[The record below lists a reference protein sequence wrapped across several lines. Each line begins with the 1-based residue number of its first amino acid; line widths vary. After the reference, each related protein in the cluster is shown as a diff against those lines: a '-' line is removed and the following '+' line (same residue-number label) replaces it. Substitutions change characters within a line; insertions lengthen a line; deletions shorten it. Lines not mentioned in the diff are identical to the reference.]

1 MVSSLQQSSLPRLDS
16 LTGLR
21 WWAAFAVFLFHVQ
34 NLVTLPPAVAEFVR
48 FGNFGVAFF
57 FILSGF
63 VLTWSWRESVGIGT
77 FYWRR
82 FARIYPLHL
91 ITLLLAIPVFYSFAP
106 DPAQTWVKPVD
117 WGIFFLCLLMLQG
130 WSRDATVMFAGNPAS
145 WTLTVEAFF
154 YALHPFITKVL
165 KRFTGRGALVVAVG
179 VAILSIVGRIAI
191 IANPT
196 GWFAL
201 LPWPVLRLNEFLVGM
216 CLAWAF
222 RAGWRL
228 RLSMWVPVMLILAYL
243 IGVSVLDR
251 FAVTQPLQKVM
262 ATFTSEALLILFSLL
277 ICAAASSD
285 LRGVKSLAFRS
296 RFIVILGEWSYAFYL
311 IHATLIYF
319 TLEIMG
325 HRVSGLTGLLWFAVL
340 LVGSIAAAG
349 ALHVW
354 IERPVERVL
363 RAWQNKR
370 VAKRP
375 ASAAESRT

>member
-1 MVSSLQQSSLPRLDS
+1 MVSTLQPSSLPRLDS

-21 WWAAFAVFLFHVQ
+21 WWAALAVFFFHIR
-34 NLVTLPPAVAEFVR
+34 NFVTLPGPVAELAR

-63 VLTWSWRESVGIGT
+63 VLTWSWRSSVGIGT

-91 ITLLLAIPVFYSFAP
+91 ITLLLALPVFYSFNP

-117 WGIFFLCLLMLQG
+117 WAIFFLCLLMIQG

-165 KRFTGRGALVVAVG
+165 KHLTGRGALVVAAG
-179 VAILSIVGRIAI
+179 VISLSIVGRVI
-191 IANPT
+191 IVADPT
-196 GWFAL
+196 SWFAQ
-201 LPWPVLRLNEFLVGM
+201 LPWPVLRLNEFIVGM

-228 RLSMWVPVMLILAYL
+228 RLSVWVPVSLIIGYL
-243 IGVSVLDR
+243 VGVGILDR
-251 FAVTQPLQKVM
+251 FAVTQPLQGLM
-262 ATFTSEALLILFSLL
+262 AQFASEALLVLFSLL
-277 ICAAASSD
+277 ICTAASND
-285 LRGVKSLAFRS
+285 LRGVRSFPFRS
-296 RFIVILGEWSYAFYL
+296 RFVVILGEWSYAFYL
-311 IHATLIYF
+311 IHATLIYLM
-319 TLEIMG
+319 LEIIG
-325 HRVSGLTGLLWFAVL
+325 HRVSGLTGLLWIAVL
-340 LVGSIAAAG
+340 LVGAIAAAG

-354 IERPVERVL
+354 IERPVERAL
-363 RAWQNKR
+363 RAWQNRK
-370 VAKRP
+370 VAARKTARD
-375 ASAAESRT
+375 ARMA

>member
-1 MVSSLQQSSLPRLDS
+1 M
-16 LTGLR
+16 
-21 WWAAFAVFLFHVQ
+21 
-34 NLVTLPPAVAEFVR
+34 PAPVAEFAR
-48 FGNFGVAFF
+48 YGNFGVAFF

-63 VLTWSWRESVGIGT
+63 VLTWSWREHTGIGT

-91 ITLLLAIPVFYSFAP
+91 VTLLVAIPVFYSFNP

-117 WGIFFLCLLMLQG
+117 WAIFILCLLMLQG
-130 WSRDATVMFAGNPAS
+130 WSRDATVTFAGNPAS

-165 KRFTGRGALVVAVG
+165 RLLTGRGALVVAAG
-179 VAILSIVGRIAI
+179 VAVLSIAGRVTM

-222 RAGWRL
+222 RTGWRL
-228 RLSMWVPVMLILAYL
+228 RLSVWVPVSLTLAYL

-251 FAVTQPLQKVM
+251 FALTRPLQHVM
-262 ATFTSEALLILFSLL
+262 AMFTSEALLILFSLL

-285 LRGVKSLAFRS
+285 LRGAKSLAFRS
-296 RFIVILGEWSYAFYL
+296 RFVVILGEWSYAFYL
-311 IHATLIYF
+311 IHATLIYL
-319 TLEIMG
+319 TLEIIG

-340 LVGSIAAAG
+340 LVASIAAAG

-354 IERPVERVL
+354 IERPVERIL
-363 RAWQNKR
+363 RAWQNRKVNAR
-370 VAKRP
+370 KAVREARP
-375 ASAAESRT
+375 V

>member
-1 MVSSLQQSSLPRLDS
+1 MVSTLQHSSLPRLDS

-21 WWAAFAVFLFHVQ
+21 WWAAFAVFLFHIR
-34 NLVTLPPAVAEFVR
+34 NLVTLPPPIADFVR

-91 ITLLLAIPVFYSFAP
+91 VTLLIAIPVFYSFTP

-117 WGIFFLCLLMLQG
+117 WAIFLLCLLMLQG

-145 WTLTVEAFF
+145 WTLTAEAFF
-154 YALHPFITKVL
+154 YSLHPFITKVL
-165 KRFTGRGALVVAVG
+165 RLLTGRGALVVAVG
-179 VAILSIVGRIAI
+179 VAVLSILGRIVI
-191 IANPT
+191 ITNPT

-228 RLSMWVPVMLILAYL
+228 HVSVWVPVSLILAYL
-243 IGVSVLDR
+243 VGVSVLDR
-251 FAVTQPLQKVM
+251 FALTRPLQQVM
-262 ATFTSEALLILFSLL
+262 AMFTSESLLILFSLL
-277 ICAAASSD
+277 ICAAASND
-285 LRGVKSLAFRS
+285 LSNARSLAFRS

-311 IHATLIYF
+311 IHATLIYL
-319 TLEIMG
+319 TLAIIG
-325 HRVSGLTGLLWFAVL
+325 HRVSGATGLLLLAVL
-340 LVGSIAAAG
+340 LVGSIVAAG
-349 ALHVW
+349 TLHVW
-354 IERPVERVL
+354 IERPVERML
-363 RAWQNKR
+363 RAWQNRKV
-370 VAKRP
+370 VARKSVRD
-375 ASAAESRT
+375 ALAD

>member
-1 MVSSLQQSSLPRLDS
+1 MVSTLQHSSLPRLDS

-21 WWAAFAVFLFHVQ
+21 WWAAFAVFLFHIR
-34 NLVTLPPAVAEFVR
+34 NLVTLPPAISDFVR

-82 FARIYPLHL
+82 LARIYPLHL
-91 ITLLLAIPVFYSFAP
+91 ITLLVALPVFYRFTP

-117 WGIFFLCLLMLQG
+117 WAILFLCLLMLQG
-130 WSRDATVMFAGNPAS
+130 WSRDATLMFAGNPAS
-145 WTLTVEAFF
+145 WTLTAEAFF

-165 KRFTGRGALVVAVG
+165 RLLTGRGALVVAVG
-179 VAILSIVGRIAI
+179 VAVLSIFGRIVI

-228 RLSMWVPVMLILAYL
+228 RVSVWVPVSLILAYL
-243 IGVSVLDR
+243 VGVSVLDR
-251 FAVTQPLQKVM
+251 FALTRPLQHVM
-262 ATFTSEALLILFSLL
+262 SMFTSESLLVLFSLL
-277 ICAAASSD
+277 ICAAASAD
-285 LRGVKSLAFRS
+285 LGNARSPVFRS

-311 IHATLIYF
+311 IHATLIYL
-319 TLEIMG
+319 TLEIIG
-325 HRVSGLTGLLWFAVL
+325 HRVSGVSGLLWLAIL

-354 IERPVERVL
+354 IERPVERML
-363 RAWQNKR
+363 RAWQNRK
-370 VAKRP
+370 VAARKAVRN
-375 ASAAESRT
+375 ARAD